1 MYCYHNSPGVNTLKE
16 IATSFHFVS
25 KIRDDK
31 RGVFVIINIILS
43 LGKTAFMASPPKAT
57 KSSKECKPSE
67 DELANA
73 CPPKAGFVL
82 RFCLMYDKQPCLS
95 INQHYLITPYLISS

>member
-1 MYCYHNSPGVNTLKE
+1 MRDDAAISLHRKMYCYHNSPGVNTLKE

-57 KSSKECKPSE
+57 KSSKECKAFRRHRVGRVGGKTDLFSVVMKE
-67 DELANA
+67 
-73 CPPKAGFVL
+73 
-82 RFCLMYDKQPCLS
+82 
-95 INQHYLITPYLISS
+95 

>member
-57 KSSKECKPSE
+57 K
-67 DELANA
+67 
-73 CPPKAGFVL
+73 
-82 RFCLMYDKQPCLS
+82 
-95 INQHYLITPYLISS
+95 